1 MIMITDEKLK
11 TIVDDVI
18 KDNEE
23 VIDKILYPNYDK
35 DMENGNLY

>member
-1 MIMITDEKLK
+1 MITDEKLK

>member
-11 TIVDDVI
+11 IIVDDVI

-23 VIDKILYPNYDK
+23 VIDNK
-35 DMENGNLY
+35 DANSKD